1 MHGRACGEASIAAGP
16 DAAEGLAH
24 VETASRRAPSLGTK
38 LAYGLGSVAFGVKDT
53 GFNFFLL
60 LFYSQ
65 VVGVDA
71 RLVGLA
77 LTIALAIDAVADPAI
92 GYWSDNFRSRLGR
105 RHVFMYAS
113 AIPVALSYFLLWS
126 PPRGLDGAAM
136 FAYLLVLAVAT
147 RICISFFEV
156 PSAAQAPELTQDYD
170 QRSALM
176 SYRTFFGWAGGNL
189 TTVLM
194 FFFLFPAF
202 ATAAIPN
209 GQFNR
214 DAYVVYG
221 LGAAG
226 LMLASIL
233 VSAIGTQSYISVR
246 QKPPERQLTL
256 AVILREIAET
266 LANKSFFALFLS
278 TIFAYVAA
286 GLATALSVYFSTYFW
301 GFSNQQIGG
310 LTLAVFVSAFAGAA
324 LAPLATRWLGKK
336 RGAILIG
343 TAGLVI
349 SPLAVLLHL
358 VGVLSNG
365 RDPGTFWTVLVL
377 GQLDVALTVCFQALA
392 ASMIAD
398 LVEQSELKTGRRSE
412 GVFFAANTFIQKMVS
427 GVGVMAAALVLTL
440 ARFPA
445 NAAPAQVTDDV
456 LQRLGWYYIPAMV
469 LLRLAMLASLTLYSL
484 NRATHEDNLR
494 KLAESGRAL

>member
-1 MHGRACGEASIAAGP
+1 VIE
-16 DAAEGLAH
+16 DAAHPVG
-24 VETASRRAPSLGTK
+24 VERRAPSLGTK
-38 LAYGLGSVAFGVKDT
+38 LAYGVGSVAFGVKDT

-65 VVGVDA
+65 VIGVDA

-77 LTIALAIDAVADPAI
+77 LTVALVVDAVADPVV
-92 GYWSDNFRSRLGR
+92 GYWSDNFRSRWGR

-113 AIPVALSYFLLWS
+113 AIPVTVSYFLLWS
-126 PPRGLDGAAM
+126 PPKGWDSSEM
-136 FAYLLVLAVAT
+136 FWYLLVLAVAT
-147 RICISFFEV
+147 RVCLTFFEV

-176 SYRTFFGWAGGNL
+176 SYRSFFGWAGGNL

-202 ATAAIPN
+202 ATAAIPQ

-214 DAYVVYG
+214 DAYVIYG
-221 LGAAG
+221 IGAAG

-233 VSAIGTQSYISVR
+233 VSAAGTQSYVSAL
-246 QKPPERQLTL
+246 QKPPERRLTL
-256 AVILREIAET
+256 IVILREIVET
-266 LANKSFFALFLS
+266 LANKSFLALFLA
-278 TIFAYVAA
+278 TIFGFVAA
-286 GLATALSVYFSTYFW
+286 GLASALSVYFSTYFW
-301 GFSNQQIGG
+301 GFTGQQIGG
-310 LTLAVFVSAFAGAA
+310 ITLAVFISALVGAMA
-324 LAPLATRWLGKK
+324 APLATRLMGKK
-336 RGAILIG
+336 RGAMLIG
-343 TAGLVI
+343 VAGLVV

-365 RDPGTFWTVLVL
+365 SDPGTFWAVFLL
-377 GQLDVALTVCFQALA
+377 GQIDVALTVCFQALT

-427 GVGVMAAALVLTL
+427 GGGVMAAALVLTL
-440 ARFPA
+440 AHFPA
-445 NAAPAQVTDDV
+445 NATPAAVTDDV
-456 LQRLGWYYIPAMV
+456 LQRLGWWYIPAMA

-484 NRATHEDNLR
+484 NRSTHEDNLR
-494 KLAESGRAL
+494 KLAETGRAP